1 VRNRLRSVG
10 RSLTDFFH
18 SIRFR
23 LTLWF
28 VLILALVL
36 AVFSVF
42 IYFTQSRD
50 LRIDAV
56 SRMQGKFVRVQSFF
70 QGDEWSLSDL
80 SSNSPPGG
88 GVPLQEGDLL
98 LLVDPSGSVLGHW
111 GATITNPQQTF
122 RALVIGASQNP
133 NASVYERTVPVAAQG
148 IQPTDT
154 DYLFIMSPVLQEQRL
169 IGFLV
174 IGSPSQLLSQ
184 QRRLVVSLGLGSAG
198 MLLLAFL
205 GGLWLAD
212 RAMRP
217 VAAISRAA
225 RTISEGDLGR
235 RLNLQGRNELA
246 DLAQTFDAMIAR
258 LQAAFDRQRR
268 FVADASH
275 ELRTPLTII
284 NLEVGRAL
292 SGKRSADEYQRALK
306 VVDAESGR
314 MTRLVNDR
322 MSLAMMDSGEAI
334 LRYGVVD
341 LSDAAL
347 EAVERLTPL
356 GERRGIGIEV
366 GELPELDVC
375 GDRQYLVQMISNLIE
390 NGIKYCRPGDSVRV
404 DTLSRNGDCILRVA
418 DTGPG
423 IAAEHLPALFDRFY
437 RVDKARS
444 ANDVE
449 GGPSGSGLGLS
460 IVAWVVQAH
469 HGQIRVESNVGH
481 GSVFEVT
488 LPRADSAQVQSPP
501 GKSRKPSQIENQ
513 GTVADSA
520 ELRRP

>member
-1 VRNRLRSVG
+1 VKTRLHLLAMGLR
-10 RSLTDFFH
+10 DFFH

-28 VLILALVL
+28 ILILALVL

-56 SRMQGKFVRVQSFF
+56 SQMQGKFVRVQSFF
-70 QGDEWSLSDL
+70 QGDEWNLSDL
-80 SSNSPPGG
+80 SANTPPGG
-88 GVPLQEGDLL
+88 GLPLQEGDLL
-98 LLVDPSGSVLGHW
+98 LLVDPAGGVLGHW

-122 RALVIGASQNP
+122 RALVAGASQNP
-133 NASVYERTVPVAAQG
+133 NATVYERSVPVATQG
-148 IQPTDT
+148 SQSREA
-154 DYLFIMSPVLQEQRL
+154 DYLFIMSPVLQERRL
-169 IGFLV
+169 IGFLL
-174 IGSPSQLLSQ
+174 IGSPSQLASQ
-184 QRRLVVSLGLGSAG
+184 QQRLVVSLALGSAG

-235 RLNLQGRNELA
+235 RLNLPGHNELA

-292 SGKRSADEYQRALK
+292 SAKRTANEYQRALK

-314 MTRLVNDR
+314 MTRLVNDL
-322 MSLAMMDSGEAI
+322 MSLARMDAGEAI
-334 LRYGVVD
+334 LRFSVVD

-356 GERRGIGIEV
+356 GERRNIGVEV
-366 GELPELDVC
+366 GELPELNIC
-375 GDRQYLVQMISNLIE
+375 GDRQYLVQMVSNLIE
-390 NGIKYCRPGDSVRV
+390 NGIKYSRPGDSVRV
-404 DTLSRNGDCILRVA
+404 ETLSQDGDCILRVT

-423 IAAEHLPALFDRFY
+423 IAPEHLPALFDRFY
-437 RVDKARS
+437 RVDQARS
-444 ANDVE
+444 SSDVD
-449 GGPSGSGLGLS
+449 GAPSGSGLGLS
-460 IVAWVVQAH
+460 IVAWVVNAH
-469 HGQIRVESNVGH
+469 HGRIRVASNVGH
-481 GSVFEVT
+481 GSVFEVA
-488 LPRADSAQVQSPP
+488 LPRADANQV
-501 GKSRKPSQIENQ
+501 
-513 GTVADSA
+513 GTAPTAAKLTSHK
-520 ELRRP
+520 

>member
-1 VRNRLRSVG
+1 VRIRPGALG

-56 SRMQGKFVRVQSFF
+56 SQMQGKFVRVQSFF
-70 QGDEWSLSDL
+70 QGDEWQLSDL
-80 SSNSPPGG
+80 SGPSPPGG
-88 GVPLQEGDLL
+88 GLPLQEGDLL
-98 LLVDPSGSVLGHW
+98 LLVDPTGSILGHW
-111 GATITNPQQTF
+111 GTSIANPQQTF
-122 RALVIGASQNP
+122 QALVMGASQNP
-133 NASVYERTVPVAAQG
+133 TASVYERTVPVVTQASQSANA
-148 IQPTDT
+148 
-154 DYLFIMSPVLQEQRL
+154 DYLFIISPLLQERRL

-174 IGSPSQLLSQ
+174 IGSPSQLFGQ
-184 QRRLVVSLGLGSAG
+184 QRRLVVSLALGSAG

-235 RLNLQGRNELA
+235 RLNLQGRNELT

-292 SGKRSADEYQRALK
+292 SGRRSAGDYQRALK

-314 MTRLVNDR
+314 MTRLVNDL
-322 MSLAMMDSGEAI
+322 MSLARMDSGEAI
-334 LRYGVVD
+334 LRFGVVD

-356 GERRGIGIEV
+356 GERRNIGVEV
-366 GELPELDVC
+366 GDLPELDVC
-375 GDRQYLVQMISNLIE
+375 GDRQYLVQMVSNLIE
-390 NGIKYCRPGDSVRV
+390 NGIKYSRPGDSVRV
-404 DTLSRNGDCILRVA
+404 DTLALNGDCILRVA

-423 IAAEHLPALFDRFY
+423 IPSEHLPVLFDRFY

-444 ANDVE
+444 ASDAE
-449 GGPSGSGLGLS
+449 GGSSGSGLGLS
-460 IVAWVVQAH
+460 IVAWVVKAH
-469 HGQIRVESNVGH
+469 HGKIRVESNVGQ
-481 GSVFEVT
+481 GTLFEVT
-488 LPRADSAQVQSPP
+488 LPRADSQPTNTIAAPL
-501 GKSRKPSQIENQ
+501 R
-513 GTVADSA
+513 DSSNS
-520 ELRRP
+520 

>member
-1 VRNRLRSVG
+1 VKNRLLTLG
-10 RSLTDFFH
+10 RGLTDFFH

-36 AVFSVF
+36 AVFSGF
-42 IYFTQSRD
+42 IYFTQTRD

-56 SRMQGKFVRVQSFF
+56 GRMQGKFVRVQSFF
-70 QGDEWSLSDL
+70 QGDEWQLSDL
-80 SSNSPPGG
+80 SSNAPPGG
-88 GVPLQEGDLL
+88 GMPLQEGDLL
-98 LLVDPSGSVLGHW
+98 LLVDPMGTVLGHW
-111 GATITNPQQTF
+111 GTTIANPQQTF
-122 RALVIGASQNP
+122 SSLVVGANQNP
-133 NASVYERTVPVAAQG
+133 NASVYERSVPVVAQG
-148 IQPTDT
+148 NQSTQA
-154 DYLFIMSPVLQEQRL
+154 DYLFIISPLLQERRL
-169 IGFLV
+169 VGFLV

-184 QRRLVVSLGLGSAG
+184 QRRLVVSLALGSAG

-217 VAAISRAA
+217 VAAISKAA

-235 RLNLQGRNELA
+235 RLNLRGRNELA

-284 NLEVGRAL
+284 NLEVGRTL
-292 SGKRSADEYQRALK
+292 STKRSADEYQRALK

-314 MTRLVNDR
+314 MTRLVNDL
-322 MSLAMMDSGEAI
+322 MSLARMDSGETI
-334 LRYGVVD
+334 LRFGVVD

-356 GERRGIGIEV
+356 GEGKKIGIEV

-375 GDRQYLVQMISNLIE
+375 GDRQYLVQMVSNLIE
-390 NGIKYCRPGDSVRV
+390 NGIKYSRPGDSVRV
-404 DTLSRNGDCILRVA
+404 ETLSKNGSCVLRVV

-423 IAAEHLPALFDRFY
+423 IPAEHLPALFDRFY
-437 RVDKARS
+437 RVDQARS
-444 ANDVE
+444 ASDAE
-449 GGPSGSGLGLS
+449 GSPSGSGLGLS
-460 IVAWVVQAH
+460 IVAWVVKSH
-469 HGQIRVESNVGH
+469 HGKIRVESNVGE
-481 GSVFEVT
+481 GTLFEVT
-488 LPRADSAQVQSPP
+488 LPRADAQQRQASPT
-501 GKSRKPSQIENQ
+501 KP
-513 GTVADSA
+513 
-520 ELRRP
+520 RRSSKM